1 MTITGMSTFWSR
13 LTALAYGWVALATL
27 AAVAADR
34 FWIFELVSHFRV
46 QYVAVMLVLL
56 AIFATTSRWVLAA
69 TLLPLLTLNILPV
82 LPYMASEQPAAGP
95 VGSVTLASI
104 NLWSR
109 NDDSDSVLALLDAE
123 RPDVVVLQELTPD
136 WASATAALAADYPY
150 RVLRARPDNF
160 GLALLSRY
168 PIVRQR
174 VIQLAGEAEPAIQ
187 ATLQLGTR
195 QLDVLGVHPVT
206 PKSAEL
212 ARRRNRQLAAI
223 GELAAATPR
232 PLAVL
237 GDFNATP
244 WSPHFRRLLEK
255 AQLRDAA
262 RGRGLDFTW
271 PTFVPLLGI
280 PIDHCLVSDQV
291 KVLKQW
297 RGPFIGSDH
306 YPLFTEIAI

>member
-1 MTITGMSTFWSR
+1 MSTFWSR
-13 LTALAYGWVALATL
+13 LITPAYGSVALATL
-27 AAVAADR
+27 AAMAADR
-34 FWIFELVSHFRV
+34 FWLFELLSHFRV

-69 TLLPLLTLNILPV
+69 TLLPLLALNILPV
-82 LPYMASEQPAAGP
+82 LPYLASEQPAAGP
-95 VGSVTLASI
+95 VGSLTLASI

-109 NDDSDSVLALLDAE
+109 NDDSEAVLALLAAE

-136 WASATAALAADYPY
+136 WASATAGLAADYPY

-168 PIVRQR
+168 PIVHQR
-174 VIQLAGEAEPAIQ
+174 VIELAGEAEPAIL
-187 ATLQLGTR
+187 ATLQLGTE

-223 GELAAATPR
+223 GELAAASSR

-244 WSPHFRRLLEK
+244 WSPHFRRLLEET
-255 AQLRDAA
+255 QLRSAA

-271 PTFVPLLGI
+271 PTFMPLLGI

-291 KVLKQW
+291 KVVKHW
-297 RGPFIGSDH
+297 HGPFIGSDH